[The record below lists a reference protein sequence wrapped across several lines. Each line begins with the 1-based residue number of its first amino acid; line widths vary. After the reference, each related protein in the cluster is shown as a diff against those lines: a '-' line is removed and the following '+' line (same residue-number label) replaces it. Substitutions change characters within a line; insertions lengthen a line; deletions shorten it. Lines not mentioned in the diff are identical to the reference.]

1 MVKVFKLPRMGA
13 TMKERTVEK
22 YLVKEGD
29 TVSEGDAL
37 YEVSTDKITNQA
49 ESDMDGVVR
58 KLLVEEGT
66 KIACQTPVLIVAED
80 ENEDISAYL

>member
-13 TMKERTVEK
+13 TMKEGTVAK

-29 TVSEGDAL
+29 KVSEGDAL
-37 YEVSTDKITNQA
+37 YEVTTDKITNQA
-49 ESDMDGVVR
+49 ESDMDGYVR

-66 KIACQTPVLIVAED
+66 KVPCQTPVLIVSE
-80 ENEDISAYL
+80 EETEDISAYL

>member
-1 MVKVFKLPRMGA
+1 MRFP
-13 TMKERTVEK
+13 
-22 YLVKEGD
+22 
-29 TVSEGDAL
+29 
-37 YEVSTDKITNQA
+37 NQA

>member
-1 MVKVFKLPRMGA
+1 
-13 TMKERTVEK
+13 MKEGTVEK

>member
-1 MVKVFKLPRMGA
+1 MVKVFKLPRMVA
-13 TMKERTVEK
+13 TMKEGTVEK